1 MQGFSVLNGH
11 RTSICAK
18 YFTHTHTHQSSGE
31 DIKPTFKSANH
42 QAQSTWIKTNVYLRL
57 V

>member
-1 MQGFSVLNGH
+1 MDTERLFVQN
-11 RTSICAK
+11 I
-18 YFTHTHTHQSSGE
+18 THTHTHTKQSSGK
-31 DIKPTFKSANH
+31 DIRPTFKSANH